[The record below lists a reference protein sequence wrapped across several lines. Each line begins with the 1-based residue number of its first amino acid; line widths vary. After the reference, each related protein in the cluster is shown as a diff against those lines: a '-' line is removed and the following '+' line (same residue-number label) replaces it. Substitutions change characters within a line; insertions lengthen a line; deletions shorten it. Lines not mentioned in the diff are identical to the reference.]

1 MKQTEKYHFS
11 IVVPVYLSAP
21 YLERCVTSL
30 VGQESAEII
39 LVNDGS
45 PDESG
50 AICDQYAEKYEQ
62 VQVVHKENGGLATS
76 RNSGIEHA
84 QGKYILAVDA
94 DDYAEPQMCSL
105 LWKHLKNAGFPDVV
119 FYGAVE
125 ENGTQKSLLKRISAE
140 ENNLWQG
147 RKFVLDKL
155 QHKNMNVQSWMYGW
169 RKDFLD
175 EHQLRYKKG
184 ALHEDV
190 EFTLRALLQASD
202 ILELQDVLYHYIV
215 RENSISTQ
223 KDKTKDIVDIF
234 RSLDERAK
242 IAQGLDPELAKWINN
257 SIVNSYL
264 NMVQEA
270 QMYQKRYRKYLNK
283 SFLWGKSATI
293 SNHLRVLL
301 FTCNVYLY
309 CKINDL
315 SKKIRK

>member
-39 LVNDGS
+39 LVDDGS

-76 RNSGIEHA
+76 RNRGIEHA

-105 LWKHLKNAGFPDVV
+105 LWKHLKIAGFPDVV